1 MWAGGK
7 HFDCTGLMV
16 NTDGD
21 LDLTELTFIKNDKK
35 KKNFPC
41 LYTVSGFHGGP

>member
-1 MWAGGK
+1 MGGG

-35 KKNFPC
+35 KNFPC

>member
-1 MWAGGK
+1 MVLDMCGGGE

-35 KKNFPC
+35 KTFHV
-41 LYTVSGFHGGP
+41 YTQ